1 MRFSVKVAIIIII
14 VTLASR
20 CSLVKPIATNPEPN
34 MKTIHMVSHHYGYT
48 PQEYKKHPDHDCRE
62 YR

>member
-1 MRFSVKVAIIIII
+1 MRFSI
-14 VTLASR
+14 LLLLLSS

-48 PQEYKKHPDHDCRE
+48 VEQYKKHPDHDCRE
-62 YR
+62 RR